1 MQRVAHEH
9 VCKLYDH
16 HVLEDGRLFGM
27 VLELLEKGTLEQLLA
42 ESPRRIR
49 EFEVVRMTFD
59 VLAALLFMHEKSVI
73 HRDIKPSNI
82 MLTEVNGLIVY
93 KLIDLSIS
101 AVEQEAREDVSR
113 TLRTGTTSLRG
124 VVGTPHYMSPEQF
137 AGDSIVSTQTDLW
150 SLGVVVFECLSGRLP
165 FAPSEHDRNRIAY
178 AIVNAVAPEL
188 IDVVE
193 EVGVVSDGMND
204 FVGKALQKE
213 LGQRFGTAAEMRAAL
228 HEMLST
234 PGDTAFSL
242 FISYRVW
249 CDKEFAEA
257 LFRAASAC
265 QLKPGRENRLKVYL
279 DKVRIVDGLRFD
291 VNFAKGLANS
301 TVFAPLLSASCL
313 KNFVELGQEDK
324 EDFVL
329 AEWIMA
335 LELEKQGIVKA
346 IFPIVMGEQGK
357 DGKYSE
363 TFFESLR
370 NGRVSWSASDGSH
383 DAGSGVIPDVVS
395 AKSNAKARE
404 FLGMLDPPVELSE
417 ELTVDAVVKKV
428 LKFQAILLHFDN
440 DAISSAD
447 GMQQLVRVDSAHGT
461 RAKAIARSF
470 VAQKCAERILKVVK
484 REKGVNWWREAQ
496 QQHVP
501 SSSVSSSRQLA
512 ADSGRPHR
520 NAILLRSE
528 SEPTEGS
535 RSMLDDAVE
544 GQAVPSQPT
553 AGAMATKGV
562 GLWPRWPPP
571 IFDAVFGAA

>member
-1 MQRVAHEH
+1 
-9 VCKLYDH
+9 
-16 HVLEDGRLFGM
+16 
-27 VLELLEKGTLEQLLA
+27 
-42 ESPRRIR
+42 
-49 EFEVVRMTFD
+49 
-59 VLAALLFMHEKSVI
+59 
-73 HRDIKPSNI
+73 
-82 MLTEVNGLIVY
+82 
-93 KLIDLSIS
+93 
-101 AVEQEAREDVSR
+101 
-113 TLRTGTTSLRG
+113 
-124 VVGTPHYMSPEQF
+124 
-137 AGDSIVSTQTDLW
+137 
-150 SLGVVVFECLSGRLP
+150 
-165 FAPSEHDRNRIAY
+165 
-178 AIVNAVAPEL
+178 
-188 IDVVE
+188 
-193 EVGVVSDGMND
+193 
-204 FVGKALQKE
+204 
-213 LGQRFGTAAEMRAAL
+213 
-228 HEMLST
+228 
-234 PGDTAFSL
+234 
-242 FISYRVW
+242 
-249 CDKEFAEA
+249 
-257 LFRAASAC
+257 
-265 QLKPGRENRLKVYL
+265 
-279 DKVRIVDGLRFD
+279 

-461 RAKAIARSF
+461 RAKATARSF

-484 REKGVNWWREAQ
+484 REKGADWWREAQ

-535 RSMLDDAVE
+535 SSMLDDAVE

-553 AGAMATKGV
+553 AGVMTTKGV

-571 IFDAVFGAA
+571 TFDAVYAVA